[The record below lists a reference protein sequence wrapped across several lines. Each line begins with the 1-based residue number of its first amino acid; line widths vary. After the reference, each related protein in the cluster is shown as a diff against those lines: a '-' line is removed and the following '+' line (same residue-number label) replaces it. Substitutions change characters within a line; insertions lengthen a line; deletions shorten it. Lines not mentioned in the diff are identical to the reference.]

1 MGVTLILATVGALVL
16 LAANAAGASATTWS
30 GSCDLNGKTTML
42 EPYHLMI
49 EGRDYESQASGTCKG
64 TLNGKPYDGPAQ
76 GYIDGRMNKPM
87 SCEVGASDNVPGIL
101 YLGSG
106 SPNDVGAEG
115 TTLQYYFDEASV
127 GTLLPAYLW
136 GAYRGSAFVLLT
148 FTNVDNKAVEDCAGS
163 GLTSSDINIKTQT
176 ITELYG

>member
-1 MGVTLILATVGALVL
+1 MTRTFLLVLTGALML

-42 EPYHLMI
+42 EPYHLTI
-49 EGRDYESQASGTCKG
+49 EGRDYQSQASGTCTG

-87 SCEVGASDNVPGIL
+87 SCEAGASDNVPGIL

-106 SPNDVGAEG
+106 SPNDVGAEE
-115 TTLQYYFDEASV
+115 TTLHYYFDEASV
-127 GTLLPAYLW
+127 GTVLPAYLW
-136 GAYRGSAFVLLT
+136 GAYRGSALVLLT
-148 FTNVDNKAVEDCAGS
+148 FTDVNNQALQDCAGP
-163 GLTSSDINIKTQT
+163 GLTSSHINIKTQT

>member
-1 MGVTLILATVGALVL
+1 MGRLLLLTFVGALVL

-30 GSCDLNGKTTML
+30 GSCDLNGRTTML

-49 EGRDYESQASGTCKG
+49 EGRDYQSQASGTCKG

-76 GYIDGRMNKPM
+76 GYIDGRMSKPM
-87 SCEVGASDNVPGIL
+87 SCEAGASDNVPGIL

-106 SPNDVGAEG
+106 SPTDVGAEE
-115 TTLQYYFDEASV
+115 TTLQYFFDEASV

-136 GAYRGSAFVLLT
+136 GAYRGSAVVLLS
-148 FTNVDNKAVEDCAGS
+148 FTDVGSKALQDCAGP